1 MAPPTRLAMLVLLL
15 VMVLPSSTGF
25 LAVLKSRG
33 FPSHRTY
40 SLHAASSD
48 DTSDFSSDPILAEMS
63 ILQANSAFYDSFR
76 SMDLKKMRH
85 LWSTSEEA
93 TCAHPGMAT
102 IFSGEKIIKSWEA
115 LFSGGSMPPL
125 RATRQKVVLRGDI
138 AWVTCCESTGSS
150 SDPSFLEAINIFER
164 KEGRW
169 VMVHHQAA
177 PVLPIFKGSQQQG
190 S

>member
-1 MAPPTRLAMLVLLL
+1 MAPPTRLALLVLLL

-25 LAVLKSRG
+25 LAVG

-48 DTSDFSSDPILAEMS
+48 DTPDFSSDPILAEMS

-76 SMDLKKMRH
+76 SKNLKNMRH

-102 IFSGEKIIKSWEA
+102 IFGGEKIIKSWEA

-177 PVLPIFKGSQQQG
+177 PVLPIFRERTAG
-190 S
+190 